1 MPRLGCIKI
10 LGEIIYEISKN
21 ASNNSIEKFPTK
33 KMLSMNSFFPKNV
46 LLYEGGINLIQ
57 NLLSLKNSLTKRKLN
72 TFQTKGER
80 NLQKLMGYFE
90 KEV

>member
-33 KMLSMNSFFPKNV
+33 KMLSMNSFFSQKCAFICKGHQSHSKFAFSQKFSYQKKIKYFSNKRRKKSSKIN
-46 LLYEGGINLIQ
+46 GIL
-57 NLLSLKNSLTKRKLN
+57 
-72 TFQTKGER
+72 
-80 NLQKLMGYFE
+80 
-90 KEV
+90 